1 MFTTTLISSAHWK
14 TLVPFCLRRKRTEN
28 ALLTLTVNYRKI
40 VQKKIIM
47 PFKRTEKLDW
57 KTFVFQKTIAGVY
70 YILNIHI
77 FSLVHQIR
85 LLLTL
90 PCLICLVSAI
100 CMFNSE
106 EFIYG
111 RFEDCIGLFNSRF
124 RSFLCQNLY

>member
-1 MFTTTLISSAHWK
+1 MFTTLISSSHWK
-14 TLVPFCLRRKRTEN
+14 TLTPFCLQRKRPEK

-40 VQKKIIM
+40 VQKKNYAIQ
-47 PFKRTEKLDW
+47 KNR

-77 FSLVHQIR
+77 FSLVHQLR

-124 RSFLCQNLY
+124 RSFLCQYLH

>member
-14 TLVPFCLRRKRTEN
+14 TLVPFCLRRKRPEK

-40 VQKKIIM
+40 VQKKNYAIQ
-47 PFKRTEKLDW
+47 KNR

-124 RSFLCQNLY
+124 RSFLCQYLH

>member
-40 VQKKIIM
+40 VQKK
-47 PFKRTEKLDW
+47 KLCHSKEQKNLTEKL
-57 KTFVFQKTIAGVY
+57 VFQKTIAGVY

-77 FSLVHQIR
+77 FSLVHQLR

-124 RSFLCQNLY
+124 RSFLCQYLH